1 VVVGRPAF
9 IFSKDQAPPMKS
21 PLALL
26 ALLAPVVLLPL
37 AAHAQSTPPPVAAE
51 TPSAPPALEPF
62 KATYEAFYKGKQ
74 AGSASMGVVQGQGR
88 QWRMDLAVRGERGFA
103 GILGMN
109 LEQSTVFE
117 NDGGHYRPLSQ
128 STVRKGLFL
137 GKKVTGVY
145 DWTAHVARWSGDLKK
160 DRTQPVPLQDGDL
173 SALLINL
180 AIMRDAQPGR
190 TMHYR
195 FVDGGRTREH
205 VYQVA
210 EQTEIVP
217 VGDLSYD
224 AMRVSRTNGG
234 KNETILWVANGVPT
248 PIRILQREDGEDR
261 VDLRLVEYT
270 GN

>member
-1 VVVGRPAF
+1 
-9 IFSKDQAPPMKS
+9 MKS

-26 ALLAPVVLLPL
+26 ALLAPVVLSPL
-37 AAHAQSTPPPVAAE
+37 AAHAQSAPAPAAASA
-51 TPSAPPALEPF
+51 PAPPALEPF

-74 AGSASMGVVQGQGR
+74 AGSANMEVVQGQGR

-180 AIMRDAQPGR
+180 AIMRDARPGR

-195 FVDGGRTREH
+195 FVDGGRVREH

-210 EQTEIVP
+210 AQTEIVP

-234 KNETILWVANGVPT
+234 NNETILWVADGVPT
-248 PIRILQREDGEDR
+248 PIRILQRKDGQDDI
-261 VDLRLVEYT
+261 DLRLTEYR
-270 GN
+270 GV